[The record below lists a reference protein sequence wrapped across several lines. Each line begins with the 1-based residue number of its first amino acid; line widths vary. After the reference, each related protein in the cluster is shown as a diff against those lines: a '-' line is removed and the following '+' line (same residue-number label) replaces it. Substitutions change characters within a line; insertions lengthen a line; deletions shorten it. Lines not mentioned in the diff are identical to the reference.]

1 MGGCWRG
8 WSGAGKG
15 ATGRRRWLTT
25 IRALPR
31 GSKRCLSISKNSTDD
46 ADLLAWLTFWAEF
59 VTSLPPKSYEP
70 EQIRQKRLFARNGRT
85 IIRGFQMA
93 KPWQIVDSIDTDE
106 GLLDLRQRGETD
118 FLITIDSR
126 VLMNSSANM
135 SEIVLA
141 KLACEAL
148 KNKKNPR
155 VLVGGLG
162 MGFTLKA
169 ALDNLPLGAE
179 VVVAELNPIV
189 VKWCRGPI
197 SSLTDGAVDDP
208 RVKVVIDDV
217 AAVIREAAMQGK
229 ENSFDAIILDLY
241 EGPYD
246 GDQGRGE
253 YLYGDM
259 ALELS
264 SSALREGGVFAVWS
278 EDPDKGFEKRLQAA
292 RFSVNRQRPGR
303 GGRRHV
309 VYIATKMAGGRA
321 GGAGKR
327 GSAGRRPHKRRS

>member
-1 MGGCWRG
+1 
-8 WSGAGKG
+8 
-15 ATGRRRWLTT
+15 
-25 IRALPR
+25 
-31 GSKRCLSISKNSTDD
+31 
-46 ADLLAWLTFWAEF
+46 
-59 VTSLPPKSYEP
+59 
-70 EQIRQKRLFARNGRT
+70 
-85 IIRGFQMA
+85 MA
-93 KPWQIVDSIDTDE
+93 KPWRIIDSIDTDE

-141 KLACEAL
+141 ELACEPL
-148 KNKKNPR
+148 KNKKKPR

-169 ALDNLPLGAE
+169 ALDNLPADAE

-197 SSLTDGAVDDP
+197 AHFTGGAVDDP

-217 AAVIREAAMQGK
+217 AAIIYYAAMKGK
-229 ENSFDAIILDLY
+229 GNRFDAIIFDLY
-241 EGPYD
+241 EGPHK
-246 GDQGRGE
+246 GDRGRGA

-259 ALELS
+259 ALKLS
-264 SSALREGGVFAVWS
+264 RSALKAGGVFAVWS
-278 EDPDKGFEKRLQAA
+278 EDPDKAFEKRLKAV

-309 VYIATKMAGGRA
+309 VYIAQKMSGSQAGGSGKPGPSGRA
-321 GGAGKR
+321 
-327 GSAGRRPHKRRS
+327 SHKNRSR